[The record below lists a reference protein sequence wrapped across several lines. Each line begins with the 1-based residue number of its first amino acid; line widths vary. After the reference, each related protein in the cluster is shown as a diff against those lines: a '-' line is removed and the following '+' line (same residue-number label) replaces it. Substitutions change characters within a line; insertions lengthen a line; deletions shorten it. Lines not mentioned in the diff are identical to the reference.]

1 MLTGESEKDIRE
13 VLKLELTAEPHELKA
28 VIKEKIAEMN
38 EASRRLDFELA
49 ALLRDEIVV
58 LKEELKQK

>member
-1 MLTGESEKDIRE
+1 MY
-13 VLKLELTAEPHELKA
+13 LERGR
-28 VIKEKIAEMN
+28 IYGKEKIAEMN

>member
-1 MLTGESEKDIRE
+1 